1 MSKLFAIALLL
12 STLFLSGGVF
22 AGEED
27 TVPLSGVA
35 MHGTPKY
42 AADFKNLDYV
52 NPNALKGGEIRL
64 AVSGT
69 FDSLNP
75 YIIKGIAAPGVT
87 MVYQTL
93 MANTEDEAFS
103 EYGLLAETIEMP
115 KDRSW
120 VVFNLRQQARW
131 NDGLPVTAEDIV
143 WSFNTLMTEGH
154 PFYRAYYANVK
165 SVVAESP
172 YRVKF
177 TFNMAG
183 NRELPLIMGQ
193 MPILPKHYWEGKDF
207 AKSTVEIPL
216 GSGAYKVKS
225 VESGRRII
233 YKRVVDW
240 WAKDLPI
247 VKGMYNFDTI
257 VYDVYRDE
265 TVLLQAFFSGDYDF
279 RHENVAK
286 SWNAGYDQP
295 PVRDGLIKKEEVSH
309 GLPAGMQSFAYNLR
323 RPMFQ
328 DARVR
333 QALGYAFD
341 FEWSNKQFA
350 FGKYKR
356 TQSFFANSD
365 LASSGLPIGRE
376 MEILQKFKGRIP
388 DEVLT
393 KEFSVPKTSGSGQD
407 VRKNLGTA
415 RKMLEDAG
423 WLIGKSG
430 MLEKN
435 GQPFKFEILVDSDMF
450 GRWINPMISNLKKL
464 GIAANLRVVDATQ
477 YQNRINTFDFDMT
490 VANFGQSLSPG
501 NEQRDFWS
509 SAKADV
515 NGSRNIIGIKNPVV
529 DELIDMIVSAP
540 DRDELVARTRALD
553 RVLLW
558 NYYVIPQWYLDYF
571 RLAWWDKF
579 GRPVISPKYGLG
591 VVETWWYDAEKVAK
605 IDNVNRPHP

>member
-193 MPILPKHYWEGKDF
+193 MPVLPKHYWEGKDF
-207 AKSTVEIPL
+207 AKSTVERPL
-216 GSGAYKVKS
+216 GSGPYKVES
-225 VESGRRII
+225 VETGRRII

-279 RHENVAK
+279 RHENIAK

-423 WLIGKSG
+423 WQIAKSG

-501 NEQRDFWS
+501 NEQRDFWN

>member
-193 MPILPKHYWEGKDF
+193 MPVLPKHYWEGKDF
-207 AKSTVEIPL
+207 AKSTVERPL
-216 GSGAYKVKS
+216 GSGPYKVES
-225 VESGRRII
+225 VETGRRII

-328 DARVR
+328 DVRVR

-579 GRPVISPKYGLG
+579 GRPAISPKYGLG